1 MSIHHVHA
9 GDVRL
14 GLPGDEL
21 RAVLGSCVAVTLWH
35 PGKRVGVMSHVL
47 LPRRG
52 ASRRPA
58 DPIEQDGR
66 FAEDALQLMVDRLR
80 DAGVEP
86 CECTCKIFGGAQV
99 FAGGDSRV
107 GNANVRA
114 LKSLLSRAGVA
125 IVSENVEGTGHRVIR
140 FVVETGEVWV
150 SHRQSAIASGGGGN
164 DDQRDGGR

>member
-52 ASRRPA
+52 ATQRSGGT
-58 DPIEQDGR
+58 DEQDGR
-66 FAEDALQLMVDRLR
+66 FAEDALHLMVARLR
-80 DAGVEP
+80 EVGIP
-86 CECTCKIFGGAQV
+86 PGECACKIFGGAQV
-99 FAGGDSRV
+99 FAAGDSRV

-114 LKSLLSRAGVA
+114 LKSLLNRAGVA

-150 SHRQSAIASGGGGN
+150 SHRQNVMACAGGGK